1 MLLCLTLMRSSMAS
15 YLVTGANGQLGQCF
29 KAVAKSVP
37 EVKLYFADRKE
48 VDLTQPHTLAHYFQK
63 TPFEGIINC
72 AAYTEV
78 DQAESE
84 SEKAFAVNAQGVKN
98 VVAFCEQHQLK
109 LVHFSTDYVF
119 DGTSESPYTEADLP
133 HPISVYGRSKYEGEQ
148 QLERANCPH
157 TTLRISWLFSPFGHN
172 FVQTIRSLCQTKKEI
187 KVVNDQWGRPTY
199 GMDVAQIVLEQLSNP
214 RFFEYTNYHF
224 ANQGVTTW
232 YEWAQEICKQSTSG
246 CTIVPCTTTAYPSRA
261 KRPQYAVLNTTRIE
275 KHLSL
280 TPALWE
286 EALEHCLKRMQ

>member
-1 MLLCLTLMRSSMAS
+1 MAS
-15 YLVTGANGQLGQCF
+15 YLITGANGQLGQCF
-29 KAVAKSVP
+29 QAIAKSVS
-37 EVKLYFADRKE
+37 ELKLYFADRRE

-63 TPFEGIINC
+63 APFEGIINC
-72 AAYTEV
+72 AAYTAV

-157 TTLRISWLFSPFGHN
+157 TTLRISWLFSPFEHN
-172 FVQTIRSLCQTKKEI
+172 FVQTILSLCQTKRKS
-187 KVVNDQWGRPTY
+187 K
-199 GMDVAQIVLEQLSNP
+199 
-214 RFFEYTNYHF
+214 
-224 ANQGVTTW
+224 
-232 YEWAQEICKQSTSG
+232 
-246 CTIVPCTTTAYPSRA
+246 
-261 KRPQYAVLNTTRIE
+261 
-275 KHLSL
+275 
-280 TPALWE
+280 
-286 EALEHCLKRMQ
+286 